1 VTRPAS
7 VLALLVAAVLLVAAC
22 SSGGGKDDD
31 TSAGVHVTGATA
43 SPQKLGGSGPLAAVN
58 VYSGLSRNHVEG
70 PIRYRQTPPVGG
82 DHNPFPATCGA
93 YDDPIPSENG
103 VHSMEHG
110 AVWITYRPNLAQ
122 SEKQTLQNL
131 VRGNP
136 YLLVSP
142 WADDK
147 LPSPIVLSAWGLQ
160 IGAQKAGDPVVEA
173 FIHSFEQGPQ
183 TPEPGAACAGVG
195 SPAITATS

>member
-1 VTRPAS
+1 
-7 VLALLVAAVLLVAAC
+7 
-22 SSGGGKDDD
+22 
-31 TSAGVHVTGATA
+31 
-43 SPQKLGGSGPLAAVN
+43 VN

-82 DHNPFPATCGA
+82 DHNPIPATCGA

-122 SEKQTLQNL
+122 SDQQTLRDL
-131 VRGNP
+131 VKANP

-142 WADDK
+142 WADDS

-160 IGAQKAGDPVVEA
+160 IGAQQASDPVVEA
-173 FIHSFEQGPQ
+173 FVGSFEQGPQ

-195 SPAITATS
+195 SPAVTAAG